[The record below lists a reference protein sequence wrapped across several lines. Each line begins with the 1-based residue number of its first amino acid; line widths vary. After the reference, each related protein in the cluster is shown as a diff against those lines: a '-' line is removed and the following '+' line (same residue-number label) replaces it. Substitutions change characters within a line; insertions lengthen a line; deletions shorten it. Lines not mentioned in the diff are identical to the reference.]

1 MVSEYLSVYLPVWLV
16 GPVMFLGVTILF
28 YVLGRF
34 LVKPVTAKI
43 VLRSETL
50 GDHIAKPLSRTLLY
64 LIVILGIAVGLVA
77 AGYRDLF
84 TILGAMMAAA
94 SFAIGFA
101 MKDTLGALIAGVSI
115 FFDKP
120 FRIGDKIEWDEFSG
134 TVRDIRIRTT
144 KVETY
149 DGEMLTVPNDKITNE
164 VVKNLSILEQRR
176 HSITVGIGYG
186 DDVEQAKYLIHG
198 TVSDI
203 EGILDDPKP
212 SVHIDNL
219 GDTTVDIQLRF
230 WVARDEQ
237 RSVLDIKDELYKRV
251 KDVFAEKGID
261 MPFPTYTI
269 AGESIRLEKE

>member
-1 MVSEYLSVYLPVWLV
+1 MVSEYLSVYLPLWLV

-34 LVKPVTAKI
+34 LVKPVMAKI
-43 VLRSETL
+43 ILRSETL
-50 GDHIAKPLSRTLLY
+50 GDHLAKPLSRALLY
-64 LIVILGIAVGLVA
+64 VIVITGIAVGLVA

-120 FRIGDKIEWDEFSG
+120 FRIGDKIEWGEFSG

-176 HSITVGIGYG
+176 HSITIGIGYE
-186 DDVEQAKYLIHG
+186 DDPEQAKYLIHG
-198 TVSDI
+198 IVSDI
-203 EGILDDPKP
+203 DGILDDPEP
-212 SVHIDNL
+212 SVAIEAL
-219 GDTTVDIQLRF
+219 GDATVDLCLRF
-230 WVARDEQ
+230 WVARDEE
-237 RSVLDIKDELYKRV
+237 RSVLDIKDELYERIT
-251 KDVFAEKGID
+251 DVFAEKGID